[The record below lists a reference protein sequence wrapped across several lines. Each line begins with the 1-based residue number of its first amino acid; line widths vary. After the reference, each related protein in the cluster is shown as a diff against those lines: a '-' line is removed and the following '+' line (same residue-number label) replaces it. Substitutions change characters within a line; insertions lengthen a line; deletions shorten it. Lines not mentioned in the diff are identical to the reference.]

1 MVRALAQRDIGA
13 VYRLPLDHGVSQRYL
28 ASWSDRASPRCRRL
42 SAAGRCR
49 AMRYSFGLQRVSE
62 CRVER
67 WAFAYA
73 GDDEGPMLF
82 DDVTEDMRRR
92 ALLAAATTALFGA
105 LILGEV
111 LELPER
117 PNIPTPL
124 LANLAQADIDAID
137 RLTRALESEARYYG
151 GGAAV
156 ISPAARRAER
166 LLKVP
171 AAEALRPALMVG
183 LADLHNVAA

>member
-1 MVRALAQRDIGA
+1 VSETLSGRQVQSYEVLVRIAEGL
-13 VYRLPLDHGVSQRYL
+13 GVSR
-28 ASWSDRASPRCRRL
+28 
-42 SAAGRCR
+42 G
-49 AMRYSFGLQRVSE
+49 AMGL
-62 CRVER
+62 
-67 WAFAYA
+67 AYA

-92 ALLAAATTALFGA
+92 AVLAAATTALFGA